1 MHVVQ
6 YRGAVQR
13 KKLPLKTAKALFVRE
28 LVKGRPSVK
37 RIAGAVGVSIAYAYA
52 ALGLTPEQL
61 AEVSLGL
68 RPLCPRSPR
77 IPATPAQERLAQIV
91 TEIGAE
97 AVLDYLAANE
107 TAVAVTHVDSMPEE
121 DNSSVPE
128 NSQVAPVKPPPEDN
142 NDEPADWWKELQRV
156 A

>member
-37 RIAGAVGVSIAYAYA
+37 RTAEAVGVSIAYAYA
-52 ALGLTPEQL
+52 ALGLSPEQL
-61 AEVSLGL
+61 AEVCLGR
-68 RPLCPRSPR
+68 RPLCPHSPR
-77 IPATPAQERLAQIV
+77 VLATPAPAPAHERLAQIV

-107 TAVAVTHVDSMPEE
+107 MATAAEWGTP
-121 DNSSVPE
+121 
-128 NSQVAPVKPPPEDN
+128 
-142 NDEPADWWKELQRV
+142 
-156 A
+156 

>member
-6 YRGAVQR
+6 YRGPVQR

-37 RIAGAVGVSIAYAYA
+37 RTAEAVGVSIAYAYA
-52 ALGLTPEQL
+52 ALGLSPEQL
-61 AEVSLGL
+61 AEVRLGL

-77 IPATPAQERLAQIV
+77 VPAPPAPPAHERLAQSV

-107 TAVAVTHVDSMPEE
+107 TAA
-121 DNSSVPE
+121 
-128 NSQVAPVKPPPEDN
+128 A
-142 NDEPADWWKELQRV
+142 A
-156 A
+156 